1 MTAHRLKDWQS
12 FFYAENLFTFKI
24 EKNPVI
30 NNKQVYAIKQWGEGY
45 FDINEQGHVTACPQ
59 KQETQHPID
68 LYELAKKLQD
78 QGLELP
84 VLVRFS
90 DILQDRVRHLN
101 RAFATAQTNHHYQ
114 GGYTAI
120 YPIKV
125 NQQYDVLE
133 GITQQNVGLEAGSKP
148 ELLAI
153 LAFPNKFVVCNGYK
167 DRAYMRIAL
176 IGSQI
181 SQLFIVIEKKSELD
195 LLLQEAKAL
204 GIRPKI
210 GVRIR
215 LSSMSSGRWQ
225 NSGGSKSKFGFSA
238 VKVLEFI
245 SHLTE
250 TGYLDC
256 LTLLH
261 FHIGSQVANLHDIKT
276 AMKEAARHYV
286 ELQQLGAP
294 IQYMDV
300 GGGLGVDYE
309 GTASRSHFS
318 MNYSLDEYADTIVK
332 TLAEICDKYQLPQPH
347 LFTES
352 GRAMTAHHCVL
363 ITNVVEVEQVPTP
376 ETPQSSITD
385 NSVSEAYHDAK
396 FNLAQIHHDYL
407 HGQISLTQLAKA
419 EQEFTEISLQIRS
432 KLDVNVRAH
441 REILDTLNELL
452 ADKIFCNFSLFQS
465 LPDTWALAQIFP
477 IMPLQRLNEPANH
490 RVIIQDI
497 TCDSDGRISSYLDS
511 QSIEKTLPL
520 HAIAKNEMYYMG
532 FFMVGAYQEIL
543 SDLHNLF
550 GDVNCAN
557 IKLDAAGNY
566 AISNVIQGDNAI
578 DLLKYVDISADF
590 LIQAYQEKLA
600 VFAPEKRL
608 AYSEELQLALNSYT
622 YLQVTHHHS

>member
-1 MTAHRLKDWQS
+1 M
-12 FFYAENLFTFKI
+12 
-24 EKNPVI
+24 
-30 NNKQVYAIKQWGEGY
+30 NNKQVYAIKQWSEGY
-45 FDINEQGHVTACPQ
+45 FDINEQGHVIACPQ
-59 KQETQHPID
+59 KQKTQQPID
-68 LYELAKKLQD
+68 LYDLAKKLHE
-78 QGLELP
+78 QGLDLP

-90 DILQDRVRHLN
+90 DILADRIAHLN
-101 RAFATAQTNHHYQ
+101 RAFATAQQNHGYQ

-125 NQQYDVLE
+125 NQQYDVLDS
-133 GITQQNVGLEAGSKP
+133 ITQQNVGLEAGSKP

-153 LAFPNKFVVCNGYK
+153 LAFPNQFVVCNGYK

-181 SQLFIVIEKKSELD
+181 SRLFIVIEKKSELD
-195 LLLQEAKAL
+195 LLLQEAKIL

-210 GVRIR
+210 GVRLR

-245 SHLTE
+245 EHLQE

-261 FHIGSQVANLHDIKT
+261 FHIGSQVANLHDIKI
-276 AMKEAARHYV
+276 AIKEAARHYV
-286 ELQQLGAP
+286 ELQRLGVA

-309 GTASRSHFS
+309 GTSSRSDFS
-318 MNYSLDEYADTIVK
+318 MNYSIEEYADTIVK
-332 TLAEICDKYQLPQPH
+332 ILGETCDKHQLPHPH
-347 LFTES
+347 IFTES

-363 ITNVVEVEQVPTP
+363 ITNIVEVEQVPSP
-376 ETPQSSITD
+376 RLPQQTVITH
-385 NSVSEAYHDAK
+385 NSASEDYHNAQ

-407 HGQISLTQLAKA
+407 HGHLSLKQLAQA
-419 EQEFTEISLQIRS
+419 EREYTEISQQIRK

-441 REILDTLNELL
+441 REILDTLNERL

-465 LPDTWALAQIFP
+465 LTDVWALAQIFP
-477 IMPLQRLNEPANH
+477 IMPLQRLNEPVNH
-490 RVIIQDI
+490 RAIIQDI

-511 QSIEKTLPL
+511 QSIEKTLPI
-520 HAIAKNEMYYMG
+520 HAISQDEVYYMG

-557 IKLDAAGNY
+557 IKTDEAGNY
-566 AISNVIQGDNAI
+566 YIANVIQGDKAI

-590 LIQAYQEKLA
+590 LTQSYQNKLA
-600 VFAPEKRL
+600 VISSEKRPM
-608 AYSEELQLALNSYT
+608 YMEELQAALNAYT
-622 YLQVTHHHS
+622 YLKN